1 MNIIKII
8 LFLIQY
14 LYRRYIKTSD
24 IKETFSRYD
33 GSFLYI
39 TTPCPSRFDSRDVRT
54 GLILLNA

>member
-1 MNIIKII
+1 MKII
-8 LFLIQY
+8 RIIFNSIFAST
-14 LYRRYIKTSD
+14 LYKTSD
-24 IKETFSRYD
+24 MKETFSRYD